1 MQFPCAQF
9 LQLLTYPEVE
19 SSSLSHPILDIIISA
34 IITSYH
40 VDCNSSVFSPYFLD
54 CHGNMLHGILSTIS
68 VNLYSVVHHFLQIT
82 PNGNL
87 HDSVNILLRYRT
99 NMSIT
104 GVLCSPLLFLNVT
117 GTHHMLYDIY
127 PPSSIYLYSVIHPHG
142 NRTHAIWHFI
152 HPKCRSIFANTLA
165 FANHSEFKLA

>member
-1 MQFPCAQF
+1 MSILPRYRTNMSITGVVCSPLLF
-9 LQLLTYPEVE
+9 LNVMGTQ
-19 SSSLSHPILDIIISA
+19 H
-34 IITSYH
+34 
-40 VDCNSSVFSPYFLD
+40 
-54 CHGNMLHGILSTIS
+54 MLHGLYPPSS
-68 VNLYSVVHHFLQIT
+68 VYLYSLIHHFLQIT

-87 HDSVNILLRYRT
+87 HDSVNILPRYRT

-117 GTHHMLYDIY
+117 GTHHILYDIY

-165 FANHSEFKLA
+165 FANHSEFKLAWLCEYSCSLYDYDESGLFVI